1 MKGKEDQ
8 RSLGLALGAGG
19 ARGLAHIGVLEVLC
33 REGIRL
39 SAISGTSMGAIV
51 GGAFAVHNDFTVIEA
66 VLNDFLAS
74 DLYRRPR
81 FDQIKQASSPP
92 MDDSISSRLT
102 RVFNRFYFQGM
113 VLARQGLFSRETF
126 ESIIDFFIPPL
137 TFDQAQ
143 IPFCSVA
150 LDLRSGREAVFTH
163 GDLRTAVKA
172 SAAMPGL
179 VSPMVM
185 GESVFCDGQQ
195 LMSVPVEPLL
205 RRGVEVIAAVDVDR
219 PPETRDDFNNILE
232 VVIRADECA
241 AHRLKE
247 IQISQADQVIRP
259 VVDDYHW
266 SDFKYALDI
275 VAAGKA
281 AAEKAMPQ
289 LKELIR
295 PRKKWLFFR

>member
-1 MKGKEDQ
+1 MAVKERQ

-19 ARGLAHIGVLEVLC
+19 ARGLAHVGVLEVLC
-33 REGIRL
+33 REGIQV
-39 SAISGTSMGAIV
+39 SALSGTSMGAIV
-51 GGAFAVHNDFTVIEA
+51 GGAFAIHNDFTVIRNI
-66 VLNDFLAS
+66 LNDFLAS

-81 FDQIKQASSPP
+81 FDQIKQASSRPEEE
-92 MDDSISSRLT
+92 SISSRLA

-113 VLARQGLFSRETF
+113 VLARQGLFSREVF

-137 TFDQAQ
+137 NFDQAQ
-143 IPFCSVA
+143 IPFCAVA
-150 LDLRSGREAVFTH
+150 LDLRSGREAIFTS

-179 VSPMVM
+179 VSPMIM

-205 RRGVEVIAAVDVDR
+205 NREVEVIIAVDVDR
-219 PPETRDDFNNILE
+219 PPETQDDFNNILE

-247 IQISQADQVIRP
+247 IQIAQADQVIRP
-259 VVDDYHW
+259 AVDNYHW

-275 VAAGKA
+275 VAAGKT
-281 AAEKAMPQ
+281 AAEEALPR

-295 PRKKWLFFR
+295 PKKKWLFFR